1 MLRVSDIMTREV
13 LTLESEASL
22 REAMELLST
31 KHLSGIPIVAGERVT
46 GIISLSDIIGFL
58 IAVPESE
65 AGEHLDTLVESLE
78 EPEEEED
85 DEEMRAVS
93 LDEDVWSEWS
103 ESPSMRADENPS
115 TTESLLDQ
123 HTVEEAMN
131 REVIS
136 VRSSESV
143 RSAATIMAE
152 RGIHRVLVI
161 DNGRLDGIV
170 SALDIARAVSI
181 PASRRPRG
189 PAKRQKRKSQ
199 AS

>member
-1 MLRVSDIMTREV
+1 MLRVSDIMTRDV
-13 LTLESEASL
+13 LTLEGEASL

-65 AGEHLDTLVESLE
+65 AGEHLETLADSLE
-78 EPEEEED
+78 EPDEED
-85 DEEMRAVS
+85 DDEDLRAVS
-93 LDEDVWSEWS
+93 MDEDVWSEWS
-103 ESPSMRADENPS
+103 ESPSMRADENPM

-131 REVIS
+131 RDVIS
-136 VRSSESV
+136 IGSSESV
-143 RSAATIMAE
+143 RSAATIMAK

-161 DNGRLDGIV
+161 DGGRLGGIV
-170 SALDIARAVSI
+170 SALDIARAVSN
-181 PASRRPRG
+181 PSGRRLQG
-189 PAKRQKRKSQ
+189 PAKRRGRKSPT
-199 AS
+199 S

>member
-13 LTLESEASL
+13 LTLEGEASL

-65 AGEHLDTLVESLE
+65 AGEHVETLVESLE
-78 EPEEEED
+78 EPEDEED
-85 DEEMRAVS
+85 DEELRAVS
-93 LDEDVWSEWS
+93 MDEDVWSEWS
-103 ESPSMRADENPS
+103 ESPSMRAEENPL
-115 TTESLLDQ
+115 TAESLLDQ

-131 REVIS
+131 REVIG
-136 VRSSESV
+136 VRSTESV

-161 DNGRLDGIV
+161 DKGALVGIV
-170 SALDIARAVSI
+170 SALDIARAVSN
-181 PASRRPRG
+181 PDGRRPQRVS
-189 PAKRQKRKSQ
+189 KRAGRKSQ
-199 AS
+199 PG

>member
-13 LTLESEASL
+13 QTLEGEASL

-31 KHLSGIPIVAGERVT
+31 KHLSGIPILAGERVT

-65 AGEHLDTLVESLE
+65 AGEHLETLVESLE

-85 DEEMRAVS
+85 DEELRGVS
-93 LDEDVWSEWS
+93 MDEDVWSEWP
-103 ESPSMRADENPS
+103 ESPSMRADENPL

-131 REVIS
+131 RDVIS
-136 VRSSESV
+136 VPLSESV
-143 RSAATIMAE
+143 RAAATIMAV

-161 DNGRLDGIV
+161 DSGRLVGIV
-170 SALDIARAVSI
+170 SALDIARAVSD
-181 PASRRPRG
+181 PAGRRPRG
-189 PAKRQKRKSQ
+189 PAKRPGKRSP

>member
-13 LTLESEASL
+13 LTLGGEASL

-31 KHLSGIPIVAGERVT
+31 KHFSGIPIVAGERVT

-65 AGEHLDTLVESLE
+65 AGEHLETLVESLE
-78 EPEEEED
+78 EPDEEED
-85 DEEMRAVS
+85 DEDLRAVS
-93 LDEDVWSEWS
+93 MDEDVWSEWAEAPS
-103 ESPSMRADENPS
+103 LRDDESPL

-131 REVIS
+131 REVFS

-161 DNGRLDGIV
+161 DNGTLEGIV
-170 SALDIARAVSI
+170 SALDIARAVSN
-181 PASRRPRG
+181 PAGRRPRG
-189 PAKRQKRKSQ
+189 PAKRRGSRTQRG
-199 AS
+199 

>member
-13 LTLESEASL
+13 LTLEGEASL

-65 AGEHLDTLVESLE
+65 AGEHLETMVESLE
-78 EPEEEED
+78 EPDDEID
-85 DEEMRAVS
+85 DEELRAVS
-93 LDEDVWSEWS
+93 MDEDVWSEWS
-103 ESPSMRADENPS
+103 ESASLRADDNS
-115 TTESLLDQ
+115 QTAESLLDQ
-123 HTVEEAMN
+123 HAVEEAMN

-143 RSAATIMAE
+143 RSAATIMAV

-161 DNGRLDGIV
+161 DNGKLEGIV
-170 SALDIARAVSI
+170 SALDIARAVSS
-181 PASRRPRG
+181 ADGRRPRRG
-189 PAKRQKRKSQ
+189 RKSQ
-199 AS
+199 PR

>member
-1 MLRVSDIMTREV
+1 MDKMLRVSDIMTREV
-13 LTLESEASL
+13 LTLEGEASL

-65 AGEHLDTLVESLE
+65 AGEHLETLVESLE
-78 EPEEEED
+78 EPEDEED
-85 DEEMRAVS
+85 DEELRSVS
-93 LDEDVWSEWS
+93 MDEDVWSEWS
-103 ESPSMRADENPS
+103 ESPSMRAEENPL

-136 VRSSESV
+136 VGSSESV
-143 RSAATIMAE
+143 KSAATIMAE
-152 RGIHRVLVI
+152 RGIHRVIVI
-161 DNGRLDGIV
+161 DKGALVGIV
-170 SALDIARAVSI
+170 SALDIARAVSNL
-181 PASRRPRG
+181 AVRRPRLG
-189 PAKRQKRKSQ
+189 KKPQ
-199 AS
+199 AG

>member
-1 MLRVSDIMTREV
+1 MLRVSDIMTRDV
-13 LTLESEASL
+13 LTLEGEASL

-31 KHLSGIPIVAGERVT
+31 KHLSGIPILAGERVT

-58 IAVPESE
+58 IAVPETE
-65 AGEHLDTLVESLE
+65 AGEHVDTLVESLE
-78 EPEEEED
+78 EPDEEEED
-85 DEEMRAVS
+85 EELRAVS
-93 LDEDVWSEWS
+93 MDEDVWSEWS

-115 TTESLLDQ
+115 GSESLLDQ

-161 DNGRLDGIV
+161 DKGRLEGIV
-170 SALDIARAVSI
+170 SALDIARAVSN
-181 PASRRPRG
+181 PAGGRPRG
-189 PAKRQKRKSQ
+189 SAKGRGRKSQ
-199 AS
+199 PK